1 VRILLAGL
9 VTLAIVVLAAFYLV
23 RRLDRSPLQQALD
36 AVPSASLR
44 VAFTDWKQVRARLG
58 AGSLTTD
65 RAIES
70 VMSRGYDADLT
81 AASSIE
87 DAAVALHDKYGF
99 SPTNA
104 EWEAFAQS
112 RAGAVMV
119 LQLPGDTDM
128 DEIRANLDRLGYQK
142 PSSDDGVWDGGADLV
157 SGIDPTISP
166 ELQYVVVDDDDHR
179 VVSSDTRAYAASSAK
194 VVTGDADALGPKA
207 AAVADRAE
215 DPVAAFV
222 WAGDFACEDLSMTSA
237 DEGDRSRAD
246 RLVAA
251 AGGVDPLSGLLV
263 GMQADRT
270 LDVVMAFADD
280 RQATANLR
288 PRARLFVGPAV
299 AREGSYADDLR
310 LVRSRSEDSTV
321 VLTAKPKERTG
332 FALSEVSSGPV
343 LFATC

>member
-1 VRILLAGL
+1 
-9 VTLAIVVLAAFYLV
+9 
-23 RRLDRSPLQQALD
+23 
-36 AVPSASLR
+36 
-44 VAFTDWKQVRARLG
+44 
-58 AGSLTTD
+58 
-65 RAIES
+65 
-70 VMSRGYDADLT
+70 
-81 AASSIE
+81 
-87 DAAVALHDKYGF
+87 
-99 SPTNA
+99 
-104 EWEAFAQS
+104 
-112 RAGAVMV
+112 MV
-119 LQLPGDTDM
+119 LQLPDDADM

-142 PSSDDGVWDGGADLV
+142 PSSDSGVWDGGADLV
-157 SGIDPTISP
+157 SGIDPTITP

-179 VVSSDTRAYAASSAK
+179 VVTSDTRAYAESSAK
-194 VVTGDADALGPKA
+194 VVTGDADGLGSKVA
-207 AAVADRAE
+207 GVADRAG
-215 DPVAAFV
+215 DPVAGFV

-237 DEGDRSRAD
+237 DEGDQSRAD

-270 LDVVMAFADD
+270 LDVVMDFADD

-310 LVRSRSEDSTV
+310 LVRSRTEGSTV
-321 VLTAKPKERTG
+321 VLTAKPKAKTG

>member
-1 VRILLAGL
+1 
-9 VTLAIVVLAAFYLV
+9 
-23 RRLDRSPLQQALD
+23 
-36 AVPSASLR
+36 
-44 VAFTDWKQVRARLG
+44 
-58 AGSLTTD
+58 
-65 RAIES
+65 
-70 VMSRGYDADLT
+70 M
-81 AASSIE
+81 
-87 DAAVALHDKYGF
+87 
-99 SPTNA
+99 
-104 EWEAFAQS
+104 
-112 RAGAVMV
+112 
-119 LQLPGDTDM
+119 
-128 DEIRANLDRLGYQK
+128 
-142 PSSDDGVWDGGADLV
+142 
-157 SGIDPTISP
+157 
-166 ELQYVVVDDDDHR
+166 
-179 VVSSDTRAYAASSAK
+179 
-194 VVTGDADALGPKA
+194 
-207 AAVADRAE
+207 ADRAE

-237 DEGDRSRAD
+237 DEGDQSRAD

-310 LVRSRSEDSTV
+310 LVRSRAEGSTV
-321 VLTAKPKERTG
+321 VLTAKPKEKTG